1 MKIFPIADEIALISD
16 LQSGNRQAFEIIYH
30 RHKGILYN
38 HATKLLK
45 NQDVASDIIHDI
57 FLNLWNNRNTLSIK
71 ENLSAYLFQSVRNRV
86 VNYQIKNNRDSQFI
100 QAFTQH
106 ISNYQNSTDFLVR
119 EKMLTELIEK
129 ELEYLPP
136 RMRAVFNLSRKEGL
150 SHKEIAEQLQISEQ
164 SVRSHIKNSL
174 RVLRL
179 RLGTGC
185 FLLISHIL

>member
-1 MKIFPIADEIALISD
+1 
-16 LQSGNRQAFEIIYH
+16 
-30 RHKGILYN
+30 
-38 HATKLLK
+38 
-45 NQDVASDIIHDI
+45 
-57 FLNLWNNRNTLSIK
+57 
-71 ENLSAYLFQSVRNRV
+71 VRNRV

-185 FLLISHIL
+185 FLL